1 MSGDGSKFMSNN
13 TKFYIDGL
21 GVEPV
26 TPHLFDVVNPATE
39 DVAGQISLGSGAD
52 VDRAVA
58 AARRACPAFSQTSR
72 EERLELLQRIIK
84 GCRARRKELVRAM
97 TLEMGAPIV
106 FSQKV
111 QAANALGHLKQMIKV
126 LKAYKFERFMGS
138 TLVRREPIG
147 VCGLI
152 TPWNWPLNQIT
163 AKLAPALAAGCTVVL
178 KPSEIA
184 PLSGIIFAEILHEA
198 GLPAGVFNLVNGDGP
213 GVGEAIARHP
223 DIDMVSFT
231 GSTRAGI
238 LVAKAAAD
246 TVKRVAQELGG
257 KSANIVLPDADLSK
271 AVPAGVLRCFT
282 NTGQSCQAPT
292 RMLVHRPQLDEAAA
306 LAKRTAESVKIGD
319 PLDRET
325 TMGLLASK
333 AQFDKV
339 QGLIERGIE
348 EGASVVCGGPGRPAG
363 FNRGYFVRPTVF
375 SDVTSQMAIAREEIF
390 GPVLS
395 MLTYDTEEQAIA
407 IANGTTYGLAGYV
420 QSGDLALAKRIASQL
435 RAGRIYLN
443 GAPADQS
450 VPFGGYKQS
459 GNGREHGV
467 FGLEEY
473 LEVKAVLGYRSVQ
486 QRQPVAVS

>member
-1 MSGDGSKFMSNN
+1 MVND
-13 TKFYIDGL
+13 TKFYIDGQW
-21 GVEPV
+21 VEPI
-26 TPHLFDVVNPATE
+26 TPNLFDVINPAVE
-39 DVAGQISLGSGAD
+39 DVAGQISLGSSAD
-52 VDRAVA
+52 VDRAVT
-58 AARRACPAFSQTSR
+58 AARRAFATFSQTSKD
-72 EERLELLQRIIK
+72 ERLALLRRIID
-84 GCRARRKELVRAM
+84 RYQARLDELACAM
-97 TLEMGAPIV
+97 TLEMGSPIT
-106 FSQKV
+106 FSREV
-111 QAANALGHLKQMIKV
+111 QATNALGHFKQMVEV
-126 LKAYKFERFMGS
+126 LETYELERFMGG
-138 TLVRREPIG
+138 TLIRREPIG

-184 PLSGIIFAEILHEA
+184 PLSAIVFTEVLHEA
-198 GLPAGVFNLVNGDGP
+198 GVPKGVFNLVNGDGP
-213 GVGEAIARHP
+213 TVGEAISRHP

-257 KSANIVLPDADLSK
+257 KSANIILPDADLAK

-292 RMLVHRPQLDEAAA
+292 RMLVHRSQRDEAVAIA
-306 LAKRTAESVKIGD
+306 RQAVETVRVGD
-319 PLDRET
+319 PLNAKT
-325 TMGLLASK
+325 TMGPLVSK

-339 QGLIERGIE
+339 QGLIERGIQ
-348 EGASVVCGGPGRPAG
+348 EGATVVCGGAGRPAG

-375 SDVTSQMAIAREEIF
+375 ADVTPAMTIAREEIF

-395 MLTYDTEEQAIA
+395 MLSYDSEDEAVA
-407 IANGTTYGLAGYV
+407 MANATTYGLAGYV
-420 QSGDLALAKRIASQL
+420 QSGDIGHARRVGAQL
-435 RAGRIYLN
+435 RAGRVYLN

-467 FGLEEY
+467 FGFEEF
-473 LEVKAVLGYRSVQ
+473 LEVKAVLGYQ
-486 QRQPVAVS
+486 TA